1 MRFFSIFFSSIT
13 ITLFS
18 LNCFGQE
25 TKISGRVSD
34 PLTNEVIPFAS
45 IVFKGTTIGT
55 TSDINGN
62 YELSTT
68 QKADSVIA
76 SSIGYIPV
84 TMPVQKG
91 KTQII
96 NFAC

>member
-1 MRFFSIFFSSIT
+1 MRFFSILFSSIT

-18 LNCFGQE
+18 ASCLAQE
-25 TKISGRVSD
+25 TKVSGRVFD

-45 IVFKGTTIGT
+45 VVFKGTTIGT

-62 YELSTT
+62 YELTTT
-68 QKADSVIA
+68 QKVDSVTT
-76 SSIGYIPV
+76 SFVGYIPV

-91 KTQII
+91 KAQVI
-96 NFAC
+96 NFA